1 MDANGITMKNTQV
14 KLNAIFSAHTPENEL
29 VKHAADG
36 DGEAFRLIMKRHNQ
50 RLFRTA
56 RSILNNDADAEEALQ
71 EAYIRAWQA
80 LRTFR
85 HDARLSTWLVR
96 IVVNESLGR
105 LRRKGAQII
114 PLDAMMNSS
123 DQEVQS
129 ALTETHDQ
137 LPERV
142 AMRTELR
149 KILEVRIDRLP
160 DIYRTVFVLCAV
172 EEMTTQ
178 EVASALLLPEAT
190 VRTRLA
196 RSRKILR
203 VGLANDID
211 ITLDDAFSFDG
222 ERCDRIV
229 ETVLAMGR
237 QPPANRAAAGRARR
251 HDGPARAPEPG

>member
-1 MDANGITMKNTQV
+1 MNNTQV
-14 KLNAIFSAHTPENEL
+14 KQTAIFSAHTPESEL
-29 VKHAADG
+29 IKYAAGG

-71 EAYIRAWQA
+71 DAYTKAWQA

-96 IVVNESLGR
+96 IVANESLGR
-105 LRRKGAQII
+105 LRHKRAQII
-114 PLDAMMNSS
+114 PLDAIMNSS
-123 DQEVQS
+123 DLEVQS
-129 ALTETHDQ
+129 ALTEPHDH
-137 LPERV
+137 LPELF

-149 KILEVRIDRLP
+149 KILETRIDLLP
-160 DIYRTVFVLCAV
+160 DIYRTIFVLCAV
-172 EEMTTQ
+172 EEMTTH
-178 EVASALLLPEAT
+178 EVASALRIPEAT

-203 VGLANDID
+203 TGLANDID

-229 ETVLAMGR
+229 ETVLAKVGEGLVP
-237 QPPANRAAAGRARR
+237 QS
-251 HDGPARAPEPG
+251 